1 MKTSLPKFVVKYF
14 WGDDLSQLNWSKN
27 SQYITK
33 ILLEKGD
40 LQAVTWL
47 MKKIDKK
54 ELLKKLGSFKLSPK
68 SDNYWRLYLS

>member
-1 MKTSLPKFVVKYF
+1 MKAFLPKFVVKYF
-14 WGDDLSQLNWSKN
+14 WGDDLNELSWPKN

-40 LQAVTWL
+40 LEAVAWL
-47 MKKIDKK
+47 MKKVDKK
-54 ELLKKLGSFKLSPK
+54 QLLEDLSSFKLSPK